1 MSTSFT
7 HPDRDEQDA
16 RSLVTDGPVQDS
28 QQVEEERGVP
38 DRDEVVGADEPD
50 EAEQD

>member
-7 HPDRDEQDA
+7 NPERDEQDA
-16 RSLVTDGPVQDS
+16 KSPVTDGPVQDS

-38 DRDEVVGADEPD
+38 DRDDVTGDD
-50 EAEQD
+50 G